1 MAPYWT
7 PKIQLSLKKQ
17 LTYKS
22 SSHEVIPKWEVRAV
36 MSERL
41 ASNKTA
47 LYASPCPHFSR
58 TYVFYCSIN
67 INYWYNASQLL
78 SIDINNPEG
87 VGKLCIS
94 GLWRVTV
101 RICQQ
106 KQVESSLGWNLIC
119 GTKKKQII
127 LKKKWSIYCYL
138 KAPMKCMGNNKI
150 QQELFV

>member
-119 GTKKKQII
+119 GKKKKIKII
-127 LKKKWSIYCYL
+127 FKKMKYL
-138 KAPMKCMGNNKI
+138 LLSKSTYEMYG
-150 QQELFV
+150 E